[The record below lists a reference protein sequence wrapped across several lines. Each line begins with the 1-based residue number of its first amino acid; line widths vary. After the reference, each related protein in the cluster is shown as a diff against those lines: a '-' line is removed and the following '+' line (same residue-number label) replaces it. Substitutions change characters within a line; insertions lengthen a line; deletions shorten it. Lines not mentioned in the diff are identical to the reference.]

1 MTRTWSACSAT
12 AAGCTGPGRSSTP
25 WGRGRGALQAPHQPD
40 HEGERHGRL
49 LFQGRL
55 QATPG
60 QAERRPGSQHP
71 RPRVQWLCAAHP
83 SGLRPGLRE
92 GRCLMVVRLPAR
104 RPGQPADRRP
114 FRGSRARHRPRAGRV
129 RRAALPPDE
138 HPGAPHGPRRRV
150 RRRKDGAHARR
161 VRYHAFPFQAR
172 QPVRQRGGGIHRPS
186 HQEGTHVRQRLH
198 ERGTAALGPEQVRV
212 VVRPP
217 AAPLDPR
224 LHESRGVHATRKD
237 PPGTV
242 QHTVANPRA
251 RRAL

>member
-1 MTRTWSACSAT
+1 MAGSYSK
-12 AAGCTGPGRSSTP
+12 AAYR
-25 WGRGRGALQAPHQPD
+25 
-40 HEGERHGRL
+40 
-49 LFQGRL
+49 
-55 QATPG
+55 
-60 QAERRPGSQHP
+60 P
-71 RPRVQWLCAAHP
+71 RPARPNDDPAPNILAREFNGYAPRTHLASDPAYVRVGASWSYVCLPGGLANRQIAGHSVEVGHDTDLVLAA
-83 SGLRPGLRE
+83 
-92 GRCLMVVRLPAR
+92 
-104 RPGQPADRRP
+104 
-114 FRGSRARHRPRAGRV
+114 F
-129 RRAALPPDE
+129 AALPPDG

>member
-71 RPRVQWLCAAHP
+71 RPRVQWLCAA
-83 SGLRPGLRE
+83 
-92 GRCLMVVRLPAR
+92 
-104 RPGQPADRRP
+104 
-114 FRGSRARHRPRAGRV
+114 
-129 RRAALPPDE
+129 LPPDG

>member
-1 MTRTWSACSAT
+1 MLAEFGITRS
-12 AAGCTGPGRSSTP
+12 
-25 WGRGRGALQAPHQPD
+25 
-40 HEGERHGRL
+40 
-49 LFQGRL
+49 
-55 QATPG
+55 
-60 QAERRPGSQHP
+60 
-71 RPRVQWLCAAHP
+71 
-83 SGLRPGLRE
+83 
-92 GRCLMVVRLPAR
+92 
-104 RPGQPADRRP
+104 
-114 FRGSRARHRPRAGRV
+114 
-129 RRAALPPDE
+129 
-138 HPGAPHGPRRRV
+138 
-150 RRRKDGAHARR
+150 
-161 VRYHAFPFQAR
+161 
-172 QPVRQRGGGIHRPS
+172 QPVRQRGGGIHQPS